1 MTYVCT
7 NVTIDEVD
15 GIEGFDWDRGNIS
28 KCRKHGVSVVEIESL
43 FSGPVMVLPDDSHS
57 LRERRFKA
65 VGNTAAGRHI
75 FLVFAVREKEGGRYL
90 RPISARYMHAK
101 EVKYYEKENPDV

>member
-7 NVTIDEVD
+7 NVTICEVD
-15 GIEGFDWDRGNIS
+15 SF
-28 KCRKHGVSVVEIESL
+28 
-43 FSGPVMVLPDDSHS
+43 FTGPVMVLPDDLHS
-57 LRERRFKA
+57 LRD
-65 VGNTAAGRHI
+65 I

-101 EVKYYEKENPDV
+101 EVMHYEKENPDV